1 LRQHRR
7 ARRQRIAYGPVP
19 ELERV
24 AEQHEAVELGQPRDQ
39 RRALLR
45 SAQDVGPAV
54 RAQVEIR
61 DDERAQRSRRRRPA
75 GSPSGA

>member
-1 LRQHRR
+1 
-7 ARRQRIAYGPVP
+7 VP

-24 AEQHEAVELGQPRDQ
+24 AEQHQAVELGQSREQ
-39 RRALLR
+39 RHAL
-45 SAQDVGPAV
+45 AIAPQDVGPPV